1 MTASLIQVLIFP
13 GILFLFILSLIGEY
27 YDRKLYARMQNR
39 VGPPWFQPIAD
50 FIKLLGKE
58 VIIPE
63 EADARIFKV
72 LPLVACVATVVAY
85 FYIPLWTKNSLL
97 SFNGD
102 IIFVLYMMT
111 LPTLSYALAGWYS
124 RSPYALIGSMRVL
137 TQLFA
142 YEVPLFMAV
151 LAPAILASSWS
162 FAEVITFYN
171 SHGWLWLVNILGFI
185 VAMVTLQGKLEKVP
199 FDIPEAETEIVAGV
213 FTEYTGPLYAYFRLA
228 MNMQTIAGASL
239 VSAVFF
245 PFGFG
250 DLLIL
255 NFFIYLLKIAFV
267 LFLLAL
273 MRTLFARLRIDQ
285 MLVFCWKYLAPIALV
300 QITINIIIKAWFF

>member
-1 MTASLIQVLIFP
+1 MTLYLIKILIFP
-13 GILFLFILSLIGEY
+13 GLLFLFILSLIGEY

-39 VGPPWFQPIAD
+39 VGPPWFQPVAD

-58 VIIPE
+58 LIIPLN
-63 EADARIFKV
+63 ADAKIFKI
-72 LPLVACVATVVAY
+72 LPVFACVATIVAY
-85 FYIPLWTKNSLL
+85 LYIPLFSKTSLL
-97 SFNGD
+97 PFNGD
-102 IIFVLYMMT
+102 IIFVLYMLT

-124 RSPYALIGSMRVL
+124 RSPYALIGSTRVL

-162 FAEVITFYN
+162 FSELITFYQTHN
-171 SHGWLWLVNILGFI
+171 WLWLVNILGFI
-185 VAMVTLQGKLEKVP
+185 VAMITLQGKLEKVP

-239 VSAVFF
+239 VAAVFL

-250 DLLIL
+250 SCLIV
-255 NFFIYLLKIAFV
+255 NFVIYILKIAFI

-285 MLVFCWKYLAPIALV
+285 MLVFCWKYLAPIALA
-300 QITINIIIKAWFF
+300 QITLNIIIKAWL

>member
-1 MTASLIQVLIFP
+1 MTLYLIKILIFP
-13 GILFLFILSLIGEY
+13 GLLFLFILSLIGEY

-39 VGPPWFQPIAD
+39 VGPPWFQPVAD
-50 FIKLLGKE
+50 CIKLLGKE
-58 VIIPE
+58 LIIPLN
-63 EADARIFKV
+63 ADARIFKI
-72 LPLVACVATVVAY
+72 LPVFACVATIVAY
-85 FYIPLWTKNSLL
+85 LYIPLFSKTSLL

-102 IIFVLYMMT
+102 MIFVLYMLT

-124 RSPYALIGSMRVL
+124 RSPYALIGSTRVL

-162 FAEVITFYN
+162 FSELITFYQTHN
-171 SHGWLWLVNILGFI
+171 WLWLVNILGFI
-185 VAMVTLQGKLEKVP
+185 VAMITLQGKLEKVP

-239 VSAVFF
+239 VAAVFL

-250 DLLIL
+250 SCLIV
-255 NFFIYLLKIAFV
+255 NFIIYILKIAFI

-285 MLVFCWKYLAPIALV
+285 MLVFCWKYLAPIALA
-300 QITINIIIKAWFF
+300 QITVNIIIKAWL

>member
-1 MTASLIQVLIFP
+1 MTLYLIKILIFP
-13 GILFLFILSLIGEY
+13 GLLFLFILSLIGEY

-39 VGPPWFQPIAD
+39 VGPPWFQPVAD

-58 VIIPE
+58 LIIPLN
-63 EADARIFKV
+63 ADAKIFKI
-72 LPLVACVATVVAY
+72 LPVFACVATIVAY
-85 FYIPLWTKNSLL
+85 LYIPLFSKTSLL

-102 IIFVLYMMT
+102 IIFVLYMLT

-124 RSPYALIGSMRVL
+124 RSPYALIGSTRVL

-162 FAEVITFYN
+162 FSELITFYQTHN
-171 SHGWLWLVNILGFI
+171 WLWLVNILGFI
-185 VAMVTLQGKLEKVP
+185 VAMITLQGKLEKVP

-239 VSAVFF
+239 VAAVFL

-250 DLLIL
+250 SCLIV
-255 NFFIYLLKIAFV
+255 NFVIYILKIAFI

-285 MLVFCWKYLAPIALV
+285 MLVFCWKYLAPIALA
-300 QITINIIIKAWFF
+300 QITLNIIIKAWL

>member
-1 MTASLIQVLIFP
+1 MTAALINVLIFP
-13 GILFLFILSLIGEY
+13 GLLFLFVLSLIGEY

-39 VGPPWFQPIAD
+39 MGPPWFQPVAD
-50 FIKLLGKE
+50 FIKLLSKE
-58 VIIPE
+58 LIIPAN
-63 EADARIFKV
+63 ADARIFKV
-72 LPLVACVATVVAY
+72 LPLVACISTIVAY
-85 FYIPLWTKNSLL
+85 LYIPLFSNNSLL
-97 SFNGD
+97 PFNGD
-102 IIFVLYMMT
+102 IIFVLYMLT

-124 RSPYALIGSMRVL
+124 RSPYSLVGTMRVL

-162 FAEVITFYN
+162 FQEVISFYGN
-171 SHGWLWLVNILGFI
+171 SWLWLVNIPAFA
-185 VAMVTLQGKLEKVP
+185 VAIVTLQGKLEKVP

-228 MNMQTIAGASL
+228 MNMQTIVGASL
-239 VSAVFF
+239 VAAVFF

-250 DLLIL
+250 TCVLL
-255 NFFIYLLKIAFV
+255 NFVIYLLKIAFII
-267 LFLLAL
+267 FLLAL

-285 MLVFCWKYLAPIALV
+285 MLVFCWKYLAPVALL
-300 QITINIIIKAWFF
+300 QITINIIIKAWF

>member
-1 MTASLIQVLIFP
+1 ML
-13 GILFLFILSLIGEY
+13 
-27 YDRKLYARMQNR
+27 
-39 VGPPWFQPIAD
+39 
-50 FIKLLGKE
+50 
-58 VIIPE
+58 
-63 EADARIFKV
+63 
-72 LPLVACVATVVAY
+72 
-85 FYIPLWTKNSLL
+85 
-97 SFNGD
+97 
-102 IIFVLYMMT
+102 T

-124 RSPYALIGSMRVL
+124 RSPYSLVGTMRVL

-162 FAEVITFYN
+162 FQEIINFYGN
-171 SHGWLWLVNILGFI
+171 SWLWLVNIPAFA
-185 VAMVTLQGKLEKVP
+185 VAIVTLQGKLEKVP

-239 VSAVFF
+239 VAAVFF

-250 DLLIL
+250 SCILL
-255 NFFIYLLKIAFV
+255 NFVIYLFKIAFII
-267 LFLLAL
+267 FLLAL

-285 MLVFCWKYLAPIALV
+285 MLVFCWKYLAPVALL
-300 QITINIIIKAWFF
+300 QITINIIIKAWF

>member
-1 MTASLIQVLIFP
+1 MTLYLIKILIFP
-13 GILFLFILSLIGEY
+13 GLLFLFILSLIGEY

-39 VGPPWFQPIAD
+39 VGPPWFQPVAD

-58 VIIPE
+58 LIIPLN
-63 EADARIFKV
+63 ADARIFKI
-72 LPLVACVATVVAY
+72 LPVFACVATIVAY
-85 FYIPLWTKNSLL
+85 LYIPLFSKTSLL
-97 SFNGD
+97 PFNGD
-102 IIFVLYMMT
+102 IIFVLYMLT

-124 RSPYALIGSMRVL
+124 RSPYALIGSTRVL

-162 FAEVITFYN
+162 FSELITFYQTHN
-171 SHGWLWLVNILGFI
+171 WLWLVNILGFI
-185 VAMVTLQGKLEKVP
+185 VAMITLQGKLEKVP

-239 VSAVFF
+239 VAAVFL

-250 DLLIL
+250 SCLIV
-255 NFFIYLLKIAFV
+255 NFVIYILKIAFI

-285 MLVFCWKYLAPIALV
+285 MLVFCWKYLAPIALA
-300 QITINIIIKAWFF
+300 QITLNIIIKAWL

>member
-1 MTASLIQVLIFP
+1 MTLYLIKILIFP
-13 GILFLFILSLIGEY
+13 GLLFLFILSLIGEY

-39 VGPPWFQPIAD
+39 VGPPWFQPVAD

-58 VIIPE
+58 LIIPLN
-63 EADARIFKV
+63 ADARIFKI
-72 LPLVACVATVVAY
+72 LPVFACVATIVAY
-85 FYIPLWTKNSLL
+85 LYIPLFSKTSLL

-102 IIFVLYMMT
+102 MIFVLYMLT

-124 RSPYALIGSMRVL
+124 RSPYALMGSTRVL

-162 FAEVITFYN
+162 FSELITFYQTHN
-171 SHGWLWLVNILGFI
+171 WLWLVNILGFI
-185 VAMVTLQGKLEKVP
+185 VAMITLQGKLEKVP

-239 VSAVFF
+239 VAAVFL

-250 DLLIL
+250 SCLIV
-255 NFFIYLLKIAFV
+255 NFIIYILKIAFI

-285 MLVFCWKYLAPIALV
+285 MLVFCWKYLAPIALA
-300 QITINIIIKAWFF
+300 QITVNIIIKAWL

>member
-1 MTASLIQVLIFP
+1 MTLYLIKILIFP
-13 GILFLFILSLIGEY
+13 GLLFLFILSLIGEY

-39 VGPPWFQPIAD
+39 VGPPWFQPVAD

-58 VIIPE
+58 LIIPLN
-63 EADARIFKV
+63 ADARIFKI
-72 LPLVACVATVVAY
+72 LPVFACVATIVAY
-85 FYIPLWTKNSLL
+85 LYIPLFSKTSLL

-102 IIFVLYMMT
+102 MIFVLYMLT

-124 RSPYALIGSMRVL
+124 RSPYALMGSTRVL

-162 FAEVITFYN
+162 FSELITFYQTHN
-171 SHGWLWLVNILGFI
+171 WLWLVNILGFI
-185 VAMVTLQGKLEKVP
+185 VAMITLQGKLEKVP

-239 VSAVFF
+239 VAAVFL

-250 DLLIL
+250 SCLIV
-255 NFFIYLLKIAFV
+255 NFVIYILKIAFI

-285 MLVFCWKYLAPIALV
+285 MLVFCWKYLAPIALA
-300 QITINIIIKAWFF
+300 QITVNIIIKAWL

>member
-1 MTASLIQVLIFP
+1 MTLYLIKILIFP
-13 GILFLFILSLIGEY
+13 GLLFLFILSLIGEY

-39 VGPPWFQPIAD
+39 VGPPWFQPVAD

-58 VIIPE
+58 LIIPLN
-63 EADARIFKV
+63 ADARIFKI
-72 LPLVACVATVVAY
+72 LPVFACVATIVAY
-85 FYIPLWTKNSLL
+85 LYIPLFSKTSLL
-97 SFNGD
+97 PFNGD
-102 IIFVLYMMT
+102 IIFVLYMLT

-124 RSPYALIGSMRVL
+124 RSPYALMGSTRVL

-162 FAEVITFYN
+162 FSELITFYQTHN
-171 SHGWLWLVNILGFI
+171 WLWLVNILGFI
-185 VAMVTLQGKLEKVP
+185 VAMITLQGKLEKVP

-239 VSAVFF
+239 VAAVFL

-250 DLLIL
+250 SCLIV
-255 NFFIYLLKIAFV
+255 NFVIYILKIAFI

-285 MLVFCWKYLAPIALV
+285 MLVFYWKYLAPIALA
-300 QITINIIIKAWFF
+300 QITLNIIIKAWL

>member
-1 MTASLIQVLIFP
+1 MTLYLIKILIFP
-13 GILFLFILSLIGEY
+13 GLLFLFILSLIGEY

-39 VGPPWFQPIAD
+39 IGPPCFQPVAD

-58 VIIPE
+58 LIIPLN
-63 EADARIFKV
+63 ADARIFKI
-72 LPLVACVATVVAY
+72 LPVFACVATIVAY
-85 FYIPLWTKNSLL
+85 LYIPLFSKTSLL

-102 IIFVLYMMT
+102 MIFVLYMLT

-124 RSPYALIGSMRVL
+124 RSPYALMGSTRVL

-162 FAEVITFYN
+162 FSELITFYRT
-171 SHGWLWLVNILGFI
+171 HDWLWLVNILGFI
-185 VAMVTLQGKLEKVP
+185 VAMITLQGKLEKVP

-239 VSAVFF
+239 VAAVFL

-250 DLLIL
+250 ACLIL
-255 NFFIYLLKIAFV
+255 NFVIYLLKIAFI

-285 MLVFCWKYLAPIALV
+285 MLVFCWKYLAPIALA
-300 QITINIIIKAWFF
+300 QITINIIIKAWL

>member
-1 MTASLIQVLIFP
+1 MTLYLIKILIFP
-13 GILFLFILSLIGEY
+13 GLLFLFILSLIGEY

-39 VGPPWFQPIAD
+39 VGPPWFQPVAD

-58 VIIPE
+58 LIIPLN
-63 EADARIFKV
+63 ADARIFKI
-72 LPLVACVATVVAY
+72 LPVFACVATIVAY
-85 FYIPLWTKNSLL
+85 LYIPLFSKTSLL
-97 SFNGD
+97 PFNGD
-102 IIFVLYMMT
+102 IIFVLYMLT

-124 RSPYALIGSMRVL
+124 RSPYALMGSTRVL

-162 FAEVITFYN
+162 FSELITFYQTHN
-171 SHGWLWLVNILGFI
+171 WLWLVNILGFI
-185 VAMVTLQGKLEKVP
+185 VAMITLQGKLEKVP

-239 VSAVFF
+239 VAAVFL

-250 DLLIL
+250 SCLIV
-255 NFFIYLLKIAFV
+255 NFVIYILKIAFI

-285 MLVFCWKYLAPIALV
+285 MLVFCWKYLAPIALA
-300 QITINIIIKAWFF
+300 QITLNIIIKAWL